1 MAHFAQLGP
10 NNIVMNVIVVDN
22 DILLDENGEE
32 QEELGIAFCKS
43 LLGEETKWKQTSY
56 NSNFR
61 GEYAGVGDYYSET
74 HDKFYAEKPY
84 PSWILNE
91 DTLRWEPPV
100 PLPNVDLDMY
110 YGAWNEEKLDWDL
123 VEKSVIDGT
132 LE

>member
-22 DILLDENGEE
+22 DVLLDENGVE

-43 LLGEETKWKQTSY
+43 LLGEDTKWKQTSY

-61 GEYAGVGDYYSET
+61 ERYAGIGDFYSEK
-74 HDKFYAEKPY
+74 HDKFYAEKPF

-91 DTLRWEPPV
+91 DTLKWEPPV
-100 PLPNVDLDMY
+100 PVPNVDLDEY
-110 YGAWNEEKLDWDL
+110 YGGWNEEKLDWDL
-123 VEKSVIDGT
+123 VEKSVVDT
-132 LE
+132 